1 MKYTTVYQR
10 LRKAQIKKAEFEKI
24 EIWLNKAFEDK
35 YPNATGDE
43 IQTALEDNKILA
55 LNYAKRFNKETTLPQ
70 KTIEGLDYWRL
81 IDSLG
86 VYTVEEK
93 KANCLNI
100 LGGAK
105 CEVLFRYLGV

>member
-10 LRKAQIKKAEFEKI
+10 LRKAQVKKAEFEKI
-24 EIWLNKAFEDK
+24 EIWLNKAFKDK
-35 YPNATGDE
+35 NPNATGDE

-55 LNYAKRFNKETTLPQ
+55 LNYAKRYNKETALPQ

-86 VYTVEEK
+86 VYTIKDK

>member
-10 LRKAQIKKAEFEKI
+10 LRKAKIKKAEFEKI
-24 EIWLNKAFEDK
+24 EIWINRDFEIK
-35 YPNATGDE
+35 NPNATSDE
-43 IQTALEDNKILA
+43 IICALEDNKIAA

-86 VYTVEEK
+86 IYTIEEK
-93 KANCLNI
+93 KVNCLNI